1 VFVWTLD
8 DLSPRLQPGIT
19 QEAAPNESQRGLN
32 AAASEA
38 LIYKALFV
46 APWVRSRFGMVQIQ
60 PPQPWRTRG

>member
-1 VFVWTLD
+1 MSCRPDFTQ
-8 DLSPRLQPGIT
+8 RIT
-19 QEAAPNESQRGLN
+19 QEVAPNESQRGLN